1 MDKTK
6 SGQEGRD
13 AFGSDQVGRDL
24 SGSDPV
30 GSDQVGSYQAGNYPH
45 KNYRGEHPSAVGS
58 IWQLKP
64 WWCQPWSILLTGAA
78 MILASWLGLHRL
90 WITAPLGCVVLLW
103 WWLFLLV
110 VPASYR
116 QQLEAE
122 RQS

>member
-1 MDKTK
+1 MDQTK
-6 SGQEGRD
+6 SN
-13 AFGSDQVGRDL
+13 QVGRDL

-30 GSDQVGSYQAGNYPH
+30 DSDQVGRYPAGYYPVENYP
-45 KNYRGEHPSAVGS
+45 GEHPSAVGS

-90 WITAPLGCVVLLW
+90 WITAPLGCAVLLW

-110 VPASYR
+110 VPAGYR
-116 QQLEAE
+116 QQMEAE
-122 RQS
+122 RPLS

>member
-6 SGQEGRD
+6 SGQVGKD
-13 AFGSDQVGRDL
+13 PYGSYPSGTDL
-24 SGSDPV
+24 SGSDPA
-30 GSDQVGSYQAGNYPH
+30 DRDPAGSYQA
-45 KNYRGEHPSAVGS
+45 EQASAIGS

-90 WITAPLGCVVLLW
+90 WITAPLSCAVLLW

-116 QQLEAE
+116 QQLQAE
-122 RQS
+122 RPGS

>member
-1 MDKTK
+1 MDQTK
-6 SGQEGRD
+6 R
-13 AFGSDQVGRDL
+13 DQVGRDRF
-24 SGSDPV
+24 GSDPV
-30 GSDQVGSYQAGNYPH
+30 GIDQVGSYQAGNYPA
-45 KNYRGEHPSAVGS
+45 EQASVVGS

-64 WWCQPWSILLTGAA
+64 WWCQPWSILLTGGA

-90 WITAPLGCVVLLW
+90 WITAPLSFVVLLW

-122 RQS
+122 RQRS